1 MAIDST
7 VFGSVIAALFCTAI
21 ICLVFIPHLMSVV
34 SAVFS
39 VLSISFGIFGLLSLW
54 GVDLDPLSMA
64 ALLMAIGFSV
74 DYIAH
79 ISYHYY
85 KTPLGHPRK
94 RMEHALGVIGWPMLQ
109 VGFSTIVAL
118 SPLLFKQSYLAMVFF
133 KTITVVVSLGMF
145 HGLVVLPAVLTMITK
160 YESKSTESSADSSER
175 SSQRSTERKE
185 SFYKV
190 GYAV

>member
-7 VFGSVIAALFCTAI
+7 VLGSVIAALVCTAI
-21 ICLVFIPHLMSVV
+21 ICLIFIPHLMSVV

-39 VLSISFGIFGLLSLW
+39 VFSVSFGIFGLLSLW

-85 KTPLGHPRK
+85 KTPMGHPRK
-94 RMEHALGVIGWPMLQ
+94 RMEHALGVIGW
-109 VGFSTIVAL
+109 
-118 SPLLFKQSYLAMVFF
+118 
-133 KTITVVVSLGMF
+133 
-145 HGLVVLPAVLTMITK
+145 
-160 YESKSTESSADSSER
+160 
-175 SSQRSTERKE
+175 
-185 SFYKV
+185 
-190 GYAV
+190 